1 MTDKTFAPA
10 HWTVEDVHQAR
21 SDNRPAWSDEEAVE
35 FLEGIEDRLTEAMI
49 TAGGKVIEAEL
60 GGTHE
65 RTSATQ

>member
-35 FLEGIEDRLTEAMI
+35 FLTWKRRA
-49 TAGGKVIEAEL
+49 
-60 GGTHE
+60 H
-65 RTSATQ
+65 